1 MASAMAHVMSVVRD
15 VTSVGSATLASRL
28 LGFLRDMGIAA
39 VLGAGPLADAYF
51 AALQIPN
58 LFRRLVADGAL
69 NAAFVPAWMR
79 VRQNG
84 GDPGCF
90 TWNVLAGN
98 ALVLGAVTLA
108 CIVFAPIVVRL
119 LLPGFDDDGTR
130 FASAVTLL
138 RLAAPYVAIAG
149 LVAAA
154 SASLNAQGHV
164 RAAAFSIVAFNI
176 VLIGAIALVLLLG
189 TGTSQRTAN
198 LLAGSIVVAGLA
210 QFVLVARAAL
220 SRHCERSEAIQNGT
234 SALDCF
240 VAEPVIGPAT
250 SGRTRWLL
258 AMTTQLRGFYAKAL
272 PGLIASG
279 IPQLKLIAGAMVASS
294 SPAAVS
300 WLYYANRLYELPLG
314 VVSVAIASVLGPRIA
329 ASVLVRDRAALAS
342 TQARAFEISLGLAVP
357 SAIAF
362 ITLAQPIA
370 AGLFERGAF
379 GPQDAAAVAAAL
391 AAMAA
396 GLPGHVLEKAL
407 GAIAFGHQ
415 DAKSPMWA
423 ALAGL
428 ASTVVLAFALFPS
441 YAQVGVAAAIAL
453 SGWVGASLLG
463 ITLWRRGWIALDPAA
478 GRRIIAILIAAVLMG
493 AVIMAADKLFSFG
506 FDPHGPLL
514 GRLVRLAALVL
525 LGLLVYLSTLQ
536 ALGVVRLRALLRSIR

>member
-1 MASAMAHVMSVVRD
+1 MSVVRD

-39 VLGAGPLADAYF
+39 VLGAGPLSDAYF

-79 VRQNG
+79 VRQSG
-84 GDPGCF
+84 GDFDLF
-90 TWNVLAGN
+90 TSNVLAAN
-98 ALVLGAVTLA
+98 ALVLGLITLI
-108 CIVFAPIVVRL
+108 CIVFAPTVVTL

-138 RLAAPYVAIAG
+138 RLAAPYVAVAG

-154 SASLNAQGHV
+154 SASLNAQGRV
-164 RAAAFSIVAFNI
+164 SAAAFSVVAFNI
-176 VLIGAIALVLLLG
+176 VLIGAIAFVLILG
-189 TGTSQRTAN
+189 SGTSQRTAN
-198 LLAGSIVVAGLA
+198 LLAGSIVVAGIA
-210 QFVLVARAAL
+210 QFVLVARA
-220 SRHCERSEAIQNGT
+220 
-234 SALDCF
+234 
-240 VAEPVIGPAT
+240 V
-250 SGRTRWLL
+250 GRPRLPEFSP
-258 AMTTQLRGFYAKAL
+258 QLRDFYAKAV

-279 IPQLKLIAGAMVASS
+279 IPQLKLMAGAMVASS
-294 SPAAVS
+294 SQAAVS

-314 VVSVAIASVLGPRIA
+314 VVSVAIASALGPRIA
-329 ASVLVRDRAALAS
+329 ASVLVRDRTALAS
-342 TQARAFEISLGLAVP
+342 AQARAFEISLGLAVP

-379 GPQDAAAVAAAL
+379 GSQDATAVAAAL

-396 GLPGHVLEKAL
+396 GLPGHVLEKVL
-407 GAIAFGHQ
+407 GAVSFGHQ
-415 DAKSPMWA
+415 DTRSPMWA

-463 ITLWRRGWIALDPAA
+463 IALWRRGWIALDSAA
-478 GRRIIAILIAAVLMG
+478 SRRLVAILIAAAVMG
-493 AVIMAADKLFSFG
+493 AVIMAADALFSFG
-506 FDPHGPLL
+506 FDPQGPVLW
-514 GRLVRLAALVL
+514 RLVRLAVLVL

-536 ALGVVRLRALLRSIR
+536 ALGVVRLRTLLRSIH

>member
-1 MASAMAHVMSVVRD
+1 MSVVRD

-39 VLGAGPLADAYF
+39 VLGAGPLSDAYF

-79 VRQNG
+79 IRQSG
-84 GDPGCF
+84 GNPDLF
-90 TWNVLAGN
+90 TWHVLAAN
-98 ALVLGAVTLA
+98 ALVLGLVTLSF
-108 CIVFAPIVVRL
+108 IVFAPIVVML
-119 LLPGFDDDGTR
+119 LLPGFDDDGAR

-138 RLAAPYVAIAG
+138 RLAAPYVMIAG

-154 SASLNAQGHV
+154 SASLNAQGRV
-164 RAAAFSIVAFNI
+164 RAAAFSVVAFNI
-176 VLIGAIALVLLLG
+176 VLVGAIAFVLMLG
-189 TGTSQRTAN
+189 TGTSQRTGDI
-198 LLAGSIVVAGLA
+198 LAGSIVVAGFA
-210 QFVLVARAAL
+210 QFVLVARAI
-220 SRHCERSEAIQNGT
+220 ER
-234 SALDCF
+234 
-240 VAEPVIGPAT
+240 P
-250 SGRTRWLL
+250 RLL
-258 AMTTQLRGFYAKAL
+258 LPEFSPELRGFYAKAV

-279 IPQLKLIAGAMVASS
+279 IPQLKLMAGAMVASS
-294 SPAAVS
+294 SQAAVS

-329 ASVLVRDRAALAS
+329 ASVLVRDRTALAAM
-342 TQARAFEISLGLAVP
+342 QARAFEISLGLAVP

-362 ITLAQPIA
+362 ITLAHPIA

-396 GLPGHVLEKAL
+396 GLPGHVLEKVL
-407 GAIAFGHQ
+407 GSISFGHQ
-415 DAKSPMWA
+415 DTRTPMWA

-453 SGWVGASLLG
+453 SGWVGAGLLG
-463 ITLWRRGWIALDPAA
+463 IVLWRRGWIARDAIV
-478 GRRIIAILIAAVLMG
+478 GRRLVAILIAAAVMG
-493 AVIMAADKLFSFG
+493 AVILAAYELLSFG
-506 FDPHGPLL
+506 FDPEGPTL
-514 GRLVRLAALVL
+514 GRLVMLAALVL
-525 LGLLVYLSTLQ
+525 LGLLVYFSTLQ
-536 ALGVVRLRALLRSIR
+536 ALGVVHLRTLLRSIR

>member
-1 MASAMAHVMSVVRD
+1 MAHVMSVVRD

-39 VLGAGPLADAYF
+39 VLGAGPLSDAYF

-79 VRQNG
+79 LRQSG
-84 GDPGCF
+84 GDPGLF
-90 TWNVLAGN
+90 TWNVLAAN
-98 ALVLGAVTLA
+98 ALVLGLVTLI
-108 CIVFAPIVVRL
+108 CIVFAPVVVTL

-138 RLAAPYVAIAG
+138 RLAAPYIAIAG

-154 SASLNAQGHV
+154 SASLNAEGRV
-164 RAAAFSIVAFNI
+164 RAAAFSVVAFNF
-176 VLIGAIALVLLLG
+176 VLIGAIALVLVLG
-189 TGTSQRTAN
+189 TGTSQRTGN

-210 QFVLVARAAL
+210 QFVLVARA
-220 SRHCERSEAIQNGT
+220 
-234 SALDCF
+234 
-240 VAEPVIGPAT
+240 VGPP
-250 SGRTRWLL
+250 RRLL
-258 AMTTQLRGFYAKAL
+258 PEFSPELRGFYTKAL

-294 SPAAVS
+294 SQAAVS

-329 ASVLVRDRAALAS
+329 ASVLVRDRTALAS
-342 TQARAFEISLGLAVP
+342 MQARAFEISLGLAVP

-362 ITLAQPIA
+362 IILAKPIA

-379 GPQDAAAVAAAL
+379 GSQDAAAVAAAL
-391 AAMAA
+391 TALAA
-396 GLPGHVLEKAL
+396 GLPGHVLEKVL
-407 GAIAFGHQ
+407 GAISFGHQ
-415 DAKSPMWA
+415 DTRSPMWA

-428 ASTVVLAFALFPS
+428 ASTVALAFALFPS

-463 ITLWRRGWIALDPAA
+463 IALWRRGWIAFDPAV
-478 GRRIIAILIAAVLMG
+478 GRRLAGILIAAAVMG
-493 AVIMAADKLFSFG
+493 AVIMAADALFNSG
-506 FDPHGPLL
+506 FDPQGSAL

-536 ALGVVRLRALLRSIR
+536 ALGVVHLRTLLRSIH

>member
-1 MASAMAHVMSVVRD
+1 MAHVMSVVRD

-69 NAAFVPAWMR
+69 NASFVPVWMR
-79 VRQNG
+79 VRQSG
-84 GDPGCF
+84 SDADRF
-90 TWNVLAGN
+90 TWNVLTAN
-98 ALVLGAVTLA
+98 ALVLGLVTLI
-108 CIVFAPIVVRL
+108 CIVFAPIIVKL

-164 RAAAFSIVAFNI
+164 RAAAFSVVAFNF
-176 VLIGAIALVLLLG
+176 VLLGAIALVLMLG

-198 LLAGSIVVAGLA
+198 LLAGSIVVAGLT
-210 QFVLVARAAL
+210 QFVVVARAAGRP
-220 SRHCERSEAIQNGT
+220 RHVVPTFSPE
-234 SALDCF
+234 LF
-240 VAEPVIGPAT
+240 
-250 SGRTRWLL
+250 
-258 AMTTQLRGFYAKAL
+258 GFYAKAL
-272 PGLIASG
+272 PGLIASA

-407 GAIAFGHQ
+407 GAISFGHQ
-415 DAKSPMWA
+415 DTKSPMWA

-463 ITLWRRGWIALDPAA
+463 IALWRRGWIVVDCAA
-478 GRRIIAILIAAVLMG
+478 RNRLVAILIAAVLMG
-493 AVIMAADKLFSFG
+493 GVIWAADRLFSFG
-506 FDPHGPLL
+506 FDPGGPVL

-525 LGLLVYLSTLQ
+525 LGLLVYLSSLQ
-536 ALGVVRLRALLRSIR
+536 ALGIVRLRTLLRGIR

>member
-1 MASAMAHVMSVVRD
+1 MSVVRD
-15 VTSVGSATLASRL
+15 VTSVGSATLVSRL

-39 VLGAGPLADAYF
+39 VLGAGPLSDAYF

-69 NAAFVPAWMR
+69 NASFVPAWMR
-79 VRQNG
+79 VRQSG
-84 GDPGCF
+84 GDPDLF
-90 TWNVLAGN
+90 TWNVLAAN
-98 ALVLGAVTLA
+98 ALVLGLVTLI
-108 CIVFAPIVVRL
+108 CLVFAPIIVTL

-154 SASLNAQGHV
+154 SASLNAQGRV
-164 RAAAFSIVAFNI
+164 RAAAFSVVAFNI
-176 VLIGAIALVLLLG
+176 VLIGAIALVLMLG

-210 QFVLVARAAL
+210 QFVLIARA
-220 SRHCERSEAIQNGT
+220 
-234 SALDCF
+234 
-240 VAEPVIGPAT
+240 V
-250 SGRTRWLL
+250 GRPRLL
-258 AMTTQLRGFYAKAL
+258 LPEFSPELRGFYAKAL

-279 IPQLKLIAGAMVASS
+279 IPQLKLMAGAMVASS
-294 SPAAVS
+294 SQAAVS

-329 ASVLVRDRAALAS
+329 ASVLVRDRTALAS
-342 TQARAFEISLGLAVP
+342 MQARAFEISLGLAVP

-396 GLPGHVLEKAL
+396 GLPGHVLEKVL

-415 DAKSPMWA
+415 DTRTPMWG

-463 ITLWRRGWIALDPAA
+463 IALWRRGWIALDSGS
-478 GRRIIAILIAAVLMG
+478 GRRLVAILIAAAVMG
-493 AVIMAADKLFSFG
+493 AVIVAANKLLSFE
-506 FDPHGPLL
+506 FDPQGPGL

-525 LGLLVYLSTLQ
+525 LGLLVYLGTLQ
-536 ALGVVRLRALLRSIR
+536 ALGIVRLRTLLRSIR

>member
-1 MASAMAHVMSVVRD
+1 MSVVRD

-39 VLGAGPLADAYF
+39 VLGAGPLSDAYF

-69 NAAFVPAWMR
+69 NAPFVPVWMR
-79 VRQNG
+79 VRQSG
-84 GDPGCF
+84 GDADRF
-90 TWNVLAGN
+90 TWNVLAAN
-98 ALVLGAVTLA
+98 ALVLGLVTLM
-108 CIVFAPIVVRL
+108 CVVFAPMVVTL

-154 SASLNAQGHV
+154 SASLNAQGRV
-164 RAAAFSIVAFNI
+164 RAAAFSVVAFNI
-176 VLIGAIALVLLLG
+176 VLIGAIALVLMLG

-210 QFVLVARAAL
+210 QFVLVARA
-220 SRHCERSEAIQNGT
+220 
-234 SALDCF
+234 
-240 VAEPVIGPAT
+240 V
-250 SGRTRWLL
+250 GRPRLL
-258 AMTTQLRGFYAKAL
+258 LPEFSPEMRGFYAKAL
-272 PGLIASG
+272 PGLIASA
-279 IPQLKLIAGAMVASS
+279 IPQLKLMAGAMVASS
-294 SPAAVS
+294 SQAAVS

-314 VVSVAIASVLGPRIA
+314 VVSVAIASVLGPRMA
-329 ASVLVRDRAALAS
+329 ASVLTRDRAALAS
-342 TQARAFEISLGLAVP
+342 MHARAFEISLGLAVP

-396 GLPGHVLEKAL
+396 GLPGHVLEKVL
-407 GAIAFGHQ
+407 GAISFGHQ
-415 DAKSPMWA
+415 DTRSPMWA

-463 ITLWRRGWIALDPAA
+463 IVLWRRGWIALDSQT
-478 GRRIIAILIAAVLMG
+478 GRRLIAILIAAVLMG
-493 AVIMAADKLFSFG
+493 AVIIAANELFSFG
-506 FDPHGPLL
+506 SDPQGPVL

-536 ALGVVRLRALLRSIR
+536 ALGIVRLRTLFAEGR